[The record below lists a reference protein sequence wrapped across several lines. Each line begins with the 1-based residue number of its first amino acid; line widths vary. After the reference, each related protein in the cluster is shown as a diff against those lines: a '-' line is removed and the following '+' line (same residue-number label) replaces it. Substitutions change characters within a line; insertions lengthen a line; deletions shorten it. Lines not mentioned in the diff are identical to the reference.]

1 MPRKLKF
8 VKRLKNSNPISAGMI
23 NYTSDHLRTM
33 IAVEDA
39 NGYGEMPPIPEV
51 NIEGYDPNFSAS
63 VNAINTK
70 LKHEEEFITVDFTK
84 VNLVRI
90 FYPLILFTILI
101 GIASS

>member
-1 MPRKLKF
+1 MPNVKIRKRKS
-8 VKRLKNSNPISAGMI
+8 KRLKDKSLGMI
-23 NYTSDHLRTM
+23 STDQLTT
-33 IAVEDA
+33 ILVVEDA
-39 NGYGEMPPIPEV
+39 NGYEEMPPIPEV